1 VYVSVAGAPVRSPAD
16 AEYFVAWVDR
26 LVAAAKSN
34 PNWNTEAEKQ
44 SVLTL
49 LEEARRKYTQ
59 IGQ

>member
-1 VYVSVAGAPVRSPAD
+1 VSVAGAPVRSPAD
-16 AEYFVAWVDR
+16 AAYFVAWVDR
-26 LVAAAKSN
+26 LIAAAKSN